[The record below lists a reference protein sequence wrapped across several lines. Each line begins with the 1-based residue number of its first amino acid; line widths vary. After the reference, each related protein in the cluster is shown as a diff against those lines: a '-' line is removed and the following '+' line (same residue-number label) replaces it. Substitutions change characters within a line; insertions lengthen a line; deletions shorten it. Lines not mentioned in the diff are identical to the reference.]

1 MDGDN
6 AGIYDSG
13 FLLSEFSVRTAYTN
27 SYLGYVRKLHPA
39 AGWLPILLYFFP
51 NLTGDNSHFL
61 HALLAGFAI
70 SIRNLG
76 KLVGVITNVLPFSM
90 ILLAP
95 FS

>member
-1 MDGDN
+1 M
-6 AGIYDSG
+6 
-13 FLLSEFSVRTAYTN
+13 N
-27 SYLGYVRKLHPA
+27 SYLGYLRKLQPT

-51 NLTGDNSHFL
+51 NLTGDNGHFL